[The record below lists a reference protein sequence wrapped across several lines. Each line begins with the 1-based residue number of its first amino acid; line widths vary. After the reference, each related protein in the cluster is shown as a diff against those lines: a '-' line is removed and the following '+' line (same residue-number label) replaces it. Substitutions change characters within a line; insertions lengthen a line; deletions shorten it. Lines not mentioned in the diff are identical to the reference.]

1 MQRQLNIGN
10 DKLEVRNLS
19 FGYKKQKI
27 LKDISFT
34 ASLGE
39 VNCFI
44 GKNGSGKTTLGKC
57 ISGLLKF
64 RYGSILLNGEE
75 MSYKQL
81 SQKSLFIMQE
91 AEFQFFTNSV
101 LFELKYGVNPS
112 KYVEIEPLLK
122 RFNMWEHRN
131 RHPFSLSGGQMQK
144 LTLIMAY
151 LSDKRVIVLDEPT
164 SGLDKKSLD
173 TIVEL
178 IKEMKKQKIVIVI
191 SHDLE
196 FIAALSNK
204 CLEIKDGVIKRICE
218 INSNESIEN
227 IVKIFETDCF
237 ENRIHSEKVKKI
249 LDPRT
254 NLLFLLLCMIAVGID
269 NKRLI
274 FEYNLLALLFSVA
287 NRRYKSFIVNL
298 TVIGI
303 IYGFE
308 IVFPC
313 GITMFM
319 ANLLPKFILLFLLF
333 PIILGG
339 RGATNMLGGLRK
351 IGVPERIL
359 LIFSVSFRFFPV
371 LQNDFNLSRQVLKN
385 RENGKCK
392 NIIQKKIAYFE
403 ALVISLIF
411 RVIRIGET
419 LSASAETR
427 GIGLKHKKTS
437 YISLKFNLC
446 DYLLMIGMILI
457 LMINIFE
464 K

>member
-1 MQRQLNIGN
+1 MKGSSGRSTPSSRAAAKVMTFPTLPGS
-10 DKLEVRNLS
+10 K
-19 FGYKKQKI
+19 
-27 LKDISFT
+27 T
-34 ASLGE
+34 AS
-39 VNCFI
+39 
-44 GKNGSGKTTLGKC
+44 
-57 ISGLLKF
+57 
-64 RYGSILLNGEE
+64 
-75 MSYKQL
+75 
-81 SQKSLFIMQE
+81 
-91 AEFQFFTNSV
+91 
-101 LFELKYGVNPS
+101 
-112 KYVEIEPLLK
+112 
-122 RFNMWEHRN
+122 
-131 RHPFSLSGGQMQK
+131 
-144 LTLIMAY
+144 
-151 LSDKRVIVLDEPT
+151 
-164 SGLDKKSLD
+164 
-173 TIVEL
+173 
-178 IKEMKKQKIVIVI
+178 
-191 SHDLE
+191 
-196 FIAALSNK
+196 
-204 CLEIKDGVIKRICE
+204 
-218 INSNESIEN
+218 
-227 IVKIFETDCF
+227 TD
-237 ENRIHSEKVKKI
+237 RAVRSE
-249 LDPRT
+249 
-254 NLLFLLLCMIAVGID
+254 
-269 NKRLI
+269 
-274 FEYNLLALLFSVA
+274 
-287 NRRYKSFIVNL
+287 SFIVNL